1 MDYNHNYQEKIKLIE
16 RAEGLKNYPDIIKA
30 SRDLNILHKQ
40 WKNDLGPVAKEHR
53 EDLWKRFQNASKEIQ
68 ERRQVYQKDAI
79 GEMKKNMAKKEEL
92 LIEISMILNNTNA
105 YKKIEELLNQ
115 TEMNI
120 DIEDLGTTME
130 GSILEFLNQQ

>member
-1 MDYNHNYQEKIKLIE
+1 
-16 RAEGLKNYPDIIKA
+16 
-30 SRDLNILHKQ
+30 
-40 WKNDLGPVAKEHR
+40 
-53 EDLWKRFQNASKEIQ
+53 
-68 ERRQVYQKDAI
+68 
-79 GEMKKNMAKKEEL
+79 
-92 LIEISMILNNTNA
+92 MILNNTNA